1 VNTSEGG
8 ESKGGIA
15 YSGGNP
21 SVDSDVPDQ
30 LSGATE
36 PLKRFHNVRYTKSI
50 DFSSVKF

>member
-1 VNTSEGG
+1 MGGVVNTSEGG

-36 PLKRFHNVRYTKSI
+36 PL
-50 DFSSVKF
+50 SVFIMYDTPNR